1 MKRSIRV
8 LLGLAMAM
16 LLASSTHAQAF
27 GACELG
33 TAQRFVESD
42 QLKAYV
48 FNTGG
53 LFFGGS
59 TTSGDGYLIPKQ
71 DRTKSSIF
79 ASSFWLG
86 GLVDGEL
93 RVAAARYGVYNFW
106 PGPLKDA
113 AHPPQDCSEYD
124 RIFVVSRDDI
134 QRYYE
139 TGELTDDLRDWPHQ
153 LGAPV
158 LDGDGDPTN
167 YDLQAGDQPDL
178 IGDQAA
184 WWVMNDAGNEHPATG
199 STAPL
204 GVEVRVQAFV
214 YGYTAATASP
224 VLAQTSFYRYEV
236 INRSQKTID
245 STYVTMWSDSDL
257 GGAGDDHMG
266 TDTLRNM
273 VFVYNADNEDSSY
286 GVAPPAQG
294 IQLLQGPVGLANGRD
309 DDADGHID
317 EPDERLGATATST
330 IPNGGP
336 AGTIDPST
344 AEQYDR
350 YMRGFWADG
359 SPYTAMG
366 YGHNS
371 DGPTTRFMFPGDPES
386 GEFWSAVNS
395 DGNGTSLGGFNRR
408 ILVSSGPFRL
418 MPDSSTVLLYAMPYG
433 QGSDHLNSVTVV
445 KGYAGTLQRLA
456 VNGAFA
462 SSRPVPG
469 SPGGS
474 PSGGPLT
481 LTRVRPNPV
490 EGAAHVVLTLPE
502 DAGVRATVSDILG
515 RQLEVIVDGVLPRGE
530 TVLAV
535 PDGLAPGAYV
545 LRVQVAPGAEET
557 VPFTVVR

>member
-1 MKRSIRV
+1 MRLAV
-8 LLGLAMAM
+8 FLGLMVGLVSPAR
-16 LLASSTHAQAF
+16 AQTF
-27 GACELG
+27 GACETG
-33 TAQRFVESD
+33 RAQRFLEND
-42 QLKAYV
+42 QLRVAV
-48 FNTGG
+48 FNTGT
-53 LFFGGS
+53 LFFGGE

-71 DRTKSSIF
+71 DRTKSPLS
-79 ASSFWLG
+79 AVSFWLG

-294 IQLLQGPVGLANGRD
+294 IQVLQGPVGLANGRD
-309 DDADGHID
+309 DDRDGQVD
-317 EPDERLGATATST
+317 ELGEEVRATSSGHL
-330 IPNGGP
+330 INAGP
-336 AGTIDPST
+336 DGTDVPGSR
-344 AEQYDR
+344 ER
-350 YMRGFWADG
+350 YYNLMRGLWPDG
-359 SPYTAMG
+359 SPYYEMG
-366 YGHNS
+366 AGWRQPGAS
-371 DGPTTRFMFPGDPES
+371 ATRFSYPGDPVAQS
-386 GEFWSAVNS
+386 FWSEVNN
-395 DGNGTSLGGFNRR
+395 DGEGGRSYSGQR
-408 ILVSSGPFRL
+408 KMVVSTGPFRL
-418 MPDSSTVLLYAMPYG
+418 APGASVTLLYAMPFG
-433 QGSDHLNSVTVV
+433 QGSDHLNSVAVMR
-445 KGYAGTLQRLA
+445 GYASTLQSLA
-456 VNGAFA
+456 AQGFFT
-462 SSRPVPG
+462 SSPVEVARPDPTFE
-469 SPGGS
+469 
-474 PSGGPLT
+474 LA
-481 LTRVRPNPV
+481 LTRPRPNPSRQPEV
-490 EGAAHVVLTLPE
+490 MLTLPA
-502 DAGVRATVSDILG
+502 DAHVRAEVYDLLG
-515 RQLEVIVDGVLPRGE
+515 RQLDVIVDGELAEGE
-530 TVLAV
+530 TVLAM
-535 PDGLAPGAYV
+535 PDGLAPGTYV
-545 LRVQVAPGAEET
+545 LRVQVAHTTEQT
-557 VPFTVVR
+557 LPFTLVR